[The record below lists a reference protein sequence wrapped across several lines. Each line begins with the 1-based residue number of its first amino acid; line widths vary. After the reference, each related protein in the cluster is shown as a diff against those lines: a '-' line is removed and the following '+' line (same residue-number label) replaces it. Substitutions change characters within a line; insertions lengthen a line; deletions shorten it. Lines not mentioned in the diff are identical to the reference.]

1 MTFHQPET
9 FRAGF
14 LVSSKVSTM
23 SQSNDYRPDPQD
35 GFSHDDELLH
45 QVMQDEFE
53 TQFELGVDGDYA
65 GYDDY
70 LDNQPDDYEDYLGCY
85 SPVDFC
91 DGWDGE

>member
-1 MTFHQPET
+1 
-9 FRAGF
+9 
-14 LVSSKVSTM
+14 M
-23 SQSNDYRPDPQD
+23 SQSQDYRPDSQD
-35 GFSHDDELLH
+35 GYTHDDELLH
-45 QVMQDEFE
+45 QVMIDQSPFDNDDYEN
-53 TQFELGVDGDYA
+53 QFELGVDGDYA